1 MTMAKVLKVREKGV
15 VILPKELREKAGIKE
30 GSMVLATVVDEG
42 ILLSAKERDA
52 VGKLLGLARLS
63 AAVQQSSVER
73 VRAMRAEIN
82 EQWKIASRKG

>member
-1 MTMAKVLKVREKGV
+1 
-15 VILPKELREKAGIKE
+15 
-30 GSMVLATVVDEG
+30 VDEG

>member
-1 MTMAKVLKVREKGV
+1 VLKVREKGV

-63 AAVQQSSVER
+63 PAVQQSSVER